1 MTSTLTPQTRQA
13 ASRRVDPV
21 TLQVLVSRLSG
32 IVQEMQESVFRT
44 GYSTIIRESHDASC
58 MLMDANGDVIGSHA
72 VAPLHAG
79 SLMATARAFIK
90 AFGDTMA
97 PGDAYI
103 TNHPYQ
109 SGVAHSVDMA
119 VVTPVFYDGRLIAFS
134 GGIAHKSDLGGVIP
148 GTGYGQ
154 ARELFQE
161 GIMYPPLRLIR
172 RGEWVRD
179 VEAILRA
186 NSRTPDLVMGDI
198 RGQVGVAR
206 LGEQRLAETV
216 EKYGLP
222 TVLGAFEDIHNIAE
236 ERLRAEI
243 ASWPDGTFESEAFV
257 DTDGISLDRRIRYHV
272 RVEKVGDRIHFDFS
286 GCDDQVVGPIN
297 IRPPLANATIYFALT
312 AFIDPSL
319 PINGG
324 VARVV
329 EATYREGS
337 VLNARYPAAHNTY
350 MASTVAMA
358 EISLQALSNFV
369 PDRRHAGNGG
379 VGGQMIAGT
388 RPDGSPFVQYELVG
402 SAYGGSARRDGA
414 SGIEVLLSNG
424 HTAPIE
430 IVESEY
436 PTRVQRFELIPD
448 SGGPGLHRG
457 GLSIRR
463 VYDVR
468 TDDAQWTLRGGRH
481 EVPAFGIDGGKPGR
495 VGSAIRNPG
504 KPDAASQPS
513 RFSRVFLK
521 TGDIAQLEK
530 AGGGG
535 FGDPR
540 QRAFEQVLEDVI
552 DGYVTRASAI
562 ADYGADPLRLDAA
575 VAAWESAGA

>member
-1 MTSTLTPQTRQA
+1 MTSTLPPRTT
-13 ASRRVDPV
+13 RRVDPV

-58 MLMDANGDVIGSHA
+58 MLMDANGDIVGSHA

-79 SLMATARAFIK
+79 SLMATARAFK
-90 AFGDTMA
+90 ATFGADMA

-103 TNHPYQ
+103 TNHPYM

-119 VVTPVFYDGRLIAFS
+119 VITPVFYDGALIAFS

-161 GIMYPPLRLIR
+161 GIMYPPVRLVR
-172 RGEWVRD
+172 AGEWVRD
-179 VEAILRA
+179 VETVLRA
-186 NSRTPDLVMGDI
+186 NSRTPDLIMGDI
-198 RGQVGVAR
+198 RGQLGVAR
-206 LGEQRLAETV
+206 LGERRLSDTV
-216 EKYGLP
+216 DKYGLQ
-222 TVLGAFEDIHNIAE
+222 TVLDAFADIHDIAAE
-236 ERLRAEI
+236 HLRTEI
-243 ASWPDGTFESEAFV
+243 ASWPDGAFESEAFV
-257 DTDGISLDRRIRYHV
+257 DTDGIDLDRRIRYHV
-272 RVEKVGDRIHFDFS
+272 RVEKKGDRLHFDYS
-286 GCDDQVVGPIN
+286 GCDDQVIGPIN
-297 IRPPLANATIYFALT
+297 IRPALADATVYFALT
-312 AFIDPSL
+312 AFVDPAL

-324 VARVV
+324 IARIIDT
-329 EATYREGS
+329 TYREGS

-350 MASTVAMA
+350 MASTVAMC
-358 EISLQALSNFV
+358 EIALQALSNFA
-369 PDRRHAGNGG
+369 PAKRHAGNGG
-379 VGGQMIAGT
+379 VGGQIIAWT

-402 SAYGGSARRDGA
+402 SAYGGSAKRDGA

-436 PTRVQRFELIPD
+436 PTRVKRFELIQD

-463 VYDVR
+463 VYDIR

-495 VGSAIRNPG
+495 VGSAVRNPDT
-504 KPDAASQPS
+504 PEAASQPS

-521 TGDIAQLEK
+521 TGDTARLEK

-540 QRAFEQVLEDVI
+540 ARPFDAVVDDVI
-552 DGYVTRASAI
+552 DGYVSRASAI
-562 ADYGADPLRLDAA
+562 ADYGVDAKRLDDA
-575 VAAWESAGA
+575 VAAWVGAAARK